1 MKHVKFKDHWPAPN
15 EYLLELGRMTTVWGT
30 LESSVNIAISKFAGY
45 ESLLDYRAL
54 IMVAHSNFQQ
64 KVDII
69 STICE
74 QLVPDYPRLKDYKL
88 VIAKIQSAQK
98 ARNKFAHN
106 AITTNE
112 DTKEVF
118 VAYATARGTLKTA
131 TEVVKL
137 GAIIEATAKIHE
149 AMCALHTLVT
159 GKEIKPLWERDA

>member
-1 MKHVKFKDHWPAPN
+1 MSHVKFKDHWPAPN

-69 STICE
+69 STLCE
-74 QLVPDYPRLKDYKL
+74 QLLPEYPRLKDYKS

-112 DTKEVF
+112 ETGEVT
-118 VAYATARGTLKTA
+118 VSYATARGTLKTT
-131 TEVVKL
+131 TENVKL
-137 GAIIEATAKIHE
+137 EAIVEATAKIHE

-159 GKEIKPLWERDA
+159 GRELKPLWDR